1 MNKYTSINRVLLT
14 AISVFLLS
22 STTALTCNVP
32 VFRYALERWP
42 ADIYEV
48 FVFHYGTFST
58 VDRLSVERLEKSSA
72 DHIPYAN
79 YTIQAVD
86 ISKEIPGSAFELWQ
100 SLKSPKIPCL
110 VLRYPVS
117 TGTRHAIWH
126 GKLNSETVK
135 TLPDSPTRSEIGE
148 RILGGDSAV
157 WILLESGNRKKD
169 DAAADVLRENLK
181 DMEETL
187 TLPPQFS
194 ETVKMPIRF
203 SLIRLSRTDPAEAHF
218 ISMLMNSEPDLF
230 DYASHPMAFPIYG
243 RGRVLFALVG
253 EGINERNIGI
263 ACSFIIGPCSCEIK
277 AQNPGIDL
285 LMNVDWEAGI
295 DKSWAAV
302 LETQTLFGISGLA
315 DAARDGN
322 TSDSALMFPPENGG
336 DSSHADRFNN
346 TDKAKSPGSISGSN
360 RTASVEIPLSQE
372 NNADTP
378 HETEIDGKSQ
388 KFIGNMLITLGVI
401 LMFIT
406 VIRLWLKFRITGE
419 K

>member
-1 MNKYTSINRVLLT
+1 MRLKGGL
-14 AISVFLLS
+14 
-22 STTALTCNVP
+22 
-32 VFRYALERWP
+32 
-42 ADIYEV
+42 DIYEV
-48 FVFHYGTFST
+48 FAFHYSTFSS
-58 VDRLSVERLEKSSA
+58 VDRLSVERLEKSSSA
-72 DHIPYAN
+72 HIPYAN
-79 YTIQAVD
+79 YTVQTVD
-86 ISKEIPGSAFELWQ
+86 ISKEIPGAVFELWN

-117 TGTRHAIWH
+117 TGTRHAIWN

-135 TLPDSPTRSEIGE
+135 TLPDSPTRSEIGK

-181 DMEETL
+181 EMEETL

-203 SLIRLSRTDPAEAHF
+203 SLVRLSKTDTAETHF

-253 EGINERNIGI
+253 EGINERNISI

-295 DKSWAAV
+295 DESWAAV
-302 LETQTLFGISGLA
+302 LETQTLIGISGLA
-315 DAARDGN
+315 DAARDSN
-322 TSDSALMFPPENGG
+322 TSDRVSMFPP
-336 DSSHADRFNN
+336 
-346 TDKAKSPGSISGSN
+346 
-360 RTASVEIPLSQE
+360 E

-378 HETEIDGKSQ
+378 YETGIDGKSQ
-388 KFIGNMLITLGVI
+388 KFIGNTLITLGVI

-406 VIRLWLKFRITGE
+406 VIRLWIKFRITGE